1 MKHDNND
8 TNHNNRNNHNNG
20 NTTGNGNANTK
31 SKSTNLQNFR
41 LIFQMAPNSFLEM
54 ILWSIFNCILSVLTV
69 GATGQIVSLLSYGYS
84 STMIGLVCLYGILLI
99 LSAAY
104 SVYYKRYRVQFR
116 VIPAF
121 EQRIR
126 AKLFQKSSM
135 ISNETYE
142 DASTATMIRLAD
154 GAKQNLFRY
163 IEIWISILTA
173 ILQALV
179 VTMYVSTFNAWFLL
193 LLPFSIIPP
202 CLNLLYQSALW
213 KRYHIALEQC
223 QKEESA
229 YFKGLIDDV
238 ACKESRI
245 TYASDLLISKWK
257 ESRKQRDFIE
267 QKKAAK
273 LFILQMLLI
282 PADFL
287 GSFGGYLISVL
298 LLFYGKIDYA
308 ACTAAIAAYASILSA
323 LSSLVSMIGYEG
335 QYRKM
340 IQPFFDYLKK
350 GERSACENRVSFQ
363 KEIRLDHVSFHYPQ
377 QERQEKNGNNGRN
390 RNNGNNGNNKKN
402 GNNVLNNINLT
413 IKKGEVIAIVGEN
426 GAGKTTLTNIILGLF
441 LPSSG
446 TVYYD
451 ETDISSI
458 SELELHKK
466 QSVVPQVFARYKMSV
481 RDNIVISDFDRSDN
495 SNRFDNSNHA
505 DHVANEKITQ
515 ANLTFLHDSNL
526 SLDTMLGKEFGGRDL
541 SGGQW
546 QQLSCARGFYK
557 NSEFLVLDEATSAI
571 DPLKEK
577 AMYDSFRRELNGKT
591 GIIITHRLGAVSLA
605 DKIVVLDHGRIV
617 QEGTH
622 DELLKEDGLYSQL
635 WNIQT
640 SSFIKK

>member
-1 MKHDNND
+1 MKHNN
-8 TNHNNRNNHNNG
+8 TNHNNVK
-20 NTTGNGNANTK
+20 TTSNGNANTK
-31 SKSTNLQNFR
+31 STNRQAYR
-41 LIFQMAPNSFLEM
+41 LIFQMAQNSFIEM
-54 ILWSIFNCILSVLTV
+54 ILWSIFNCILSVLNVWT
-69 GATGQIVSLLSYGYS
+69 TGQIVSLLSYGYS
-84 STMIGLVCLYGILLI
+84 STMLGLVCFYGILLI
-99 LSAAY
+99 MSAAY

-126 AKLFQKSSM
+126 VKLFQKSSM
-135 ISNETYE
+135 ISNEIYE
-142 DASTATMIRLAD
+142 DASATTMIRLAD

-173 ILQALV
+173 VLQALV

-202 CLNLLYQSALW
+202 CLNLLYQSTLW
-213 KRYHIALEQC
+213 KRYYIALEQC

-229 YFKGLIDDV
+229 YFKGLIDEV

-245 TYASDLLISKWK
+245 TYASDLLVNKWK
-257 ESRKQRDFIE
+257 ETRKRQNFIE
-267 QKKAAK
+267 KKKATK
-273 LFILQMLLI
+273 LFILQMILI
-282 PADFL
+282 PADLL

-308 ACTAAIAAYASILSA
+308 ACTAAIAAYTSILSA
-323 LSSLVSMIGYEG
+323 LNSLVSMIGYEG

-350 GERSACENRVSFQ
+350 DERLSCKDLILFQ
-363 KEIRLDHVSFHYPQ
+363 KEIRLDHVSFHYPKQ
-377 QERQEKNGNNGRN
+377 GQNENA
-390 RNNGNNGNNKKN
+390 
-402 GNNVLNNINLT
+402 LNNINLT

-451 ETDISSI
+451 EKDISSI
-458 SELELHKK
+458 SEFELHKK
-466 QSVVPQVFARYKMSV
+466 QSVVPQMFARYKMCV
-481 RDNIVISDFDRSDN
+481 RDNIVISEFDRC
-495 SNRFDNSNHA
+495 
-505 DHVANEKITQ
+505 DHVNDEEIEL
-515 ANLTFLHDSNL
+515 ANLSFFNDSNL

-557 NSEFLVLDEATSAI
+557 TSEFLVLDEATSAI

-605 DKIVVLDHGRIV
+605 NKIVVLDHGSIV

-622 DELLKEDGLYSQL
+622 DELLKEDGLYSKL
-635 WNIQT
+635 WNIQIK
-640 SSFIKK
+640 SFMEEK

>member
-1 MKHDNND
+1 MKQND
-8 TNHNNRNNHNNG
+8 TNHNTHNNA
-20 NTTGNGNANTK
+20 NTTGNTN
-31 SKSTNLQNFR
+31 SKLKHLQNYH
-41 LIFQMAPNSFLEM
+41 LIFQLAPNSFIEM
-54 ILWSIFNCILSVLTV
+54 IFWSIFNCILSVLNV
-69 GATGQIVSLLSYGYS
+69 WATGQIVSLLSYGYS
-84 STMIGLVCLYGILLI
+84 NTMIGLICLYGTLLI

-104 SVYYKRYRVQFR
+104 SIYYKRYRVQFR

-142 DASTATMIRLAD
+142 DASAATMIRLAD

-163 IEIWISILTA
+163 VEIWISILTA

-202 CLNLLYQSALW
+202 CLNLLYQSTLW

-229 YFKGLIDDV
+229 YFKGLIDEV
-238 ACKESRI
+238 ACKESKI

-257 ESRKQRDFIE
+257 KSRTQRTSIE
-267 QKKAAK
+267 QKKAIK
-273 LFILQMLLI
+273 LFILQMLFI
-282 PADFL
+282 PADLL
-287 GSFGGYLISVL
+287 GSFGGYLISIL

-323 LSSLVSMIGYEG
+323 LSFLVSMIGYEG

-340 IQPFFDYLKK
+340 IQPFFDYLEKE
-350 GERSACENRVSFQ
+350 ERSTCNNPVSFQ
-363 KEIRLDHVSFHYPQ
+363 KEIQLDHVSFHYPQ
-377 QERQEKNGNNGRN
+377 QEKNEKTGKNER
-390 RNNGNNGNNKKN
+390 N

-458 SELELHKK
+458 SELKLHKK
-466 QSVVPQVFARYKMSV
+466 QSVVPQVFARYKMTV
-481 RDNIVISDFDRSDN
+481 RDNIAISAFDSSNHFHDSDC
-495 SNRFDNSNHA
+495 FDYSDCSDHVNHA
-505 DHVANEKITQ
+505 DNEKIKQ
-515 ANLTFLHDSNL
+515 ASFTFLNDSHL

-605 DKIVVLDHGRIV
+605 DKIVVLDHGRLV

-635 WNIQT
+635 WKIQT
-640 SSFIKK
+640 NSFLSQSRKLR